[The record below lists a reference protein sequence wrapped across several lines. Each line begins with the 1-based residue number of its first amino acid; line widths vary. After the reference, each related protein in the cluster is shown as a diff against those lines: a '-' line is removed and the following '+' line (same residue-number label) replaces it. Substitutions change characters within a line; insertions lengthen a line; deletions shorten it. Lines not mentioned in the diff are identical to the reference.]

1 MANLRKGHPISDI
14 SVLIAGKAGDGVLF
28 TGNVLA
34 RILKRQGWEVVTCRD
49 FPSNIRGEATRYVVR
64 ASLDRIYSWGD
75 CVELLL
81 AFDCQAVFKN
91 VPTIAGGG
99 VVFCDG
105 EGVGTLPEHLKKGK
119 TFHRFPLRQLAKENF
134 SQEVYKNMIALGAL
148 SYVLDLD
155 TQIIQDIIGQ
165 MFLEKKGQEIVE
177 KNTQA
182 LMLGWRQAQAMIAP
196 AECHAL
202 IKTMDKGRIVISGD
216 EAIAL
221 GALAAGCRF
230 FAAYPICP
238 ASEIWQWLAV
248 YLPQFDGAVIQTED
262 ELAAM
267 NMAIGAGYAGTRVMT
282 STSGPGA
289 SLMMEAFSLAGM
301 AEVPVVVAHVQR
313 VGPATGTP
321 TKTEQSDIT
330 QWIFGSHGDFP
341 RIVLAPGTV
350 EECFD
355 FTVKAFNLAER
366 YQCPV
371 ILMTELDMGQ
381 NLRTAREFHFDKISI
396 DRGRL
401 LSQDEL
407 LNLDYFKRYE
417 FTADGIS
424 PRALPGMKG
433 GLHMVEGNEHNEY
446 GYRDEDPEMRRRM
459 MDKRMRKL
467 RAAAK
472 DLISSKVW
480 GNPKAKLGIIATGST
495 LGAIV
500 EAQDRLAKKGIGT
513 KFLQLRTL
521 WPFPVR
527 ETEAFLA
534 GCRRVFVVEN
544 NFSGQLS
551 RLVKSQVVDCPRF
564 KNIVKYS
571 SLPFKPMDVSE
582 RIRRALP

>member
-1 MANLRKGHPISDI
+1 
-14 SVLIAGKAGDGVLF
+14 
-28 TGNVLA
+28 
-34 RILKRQGWEVVTCRD
+34 
-49 FPSNIRGEATRYVVR
+49 
-64 ASLDRIYSWGD
+64 
-75 CVELLL
+75 LLL

-91 VPTIAGGG
+91 VRAIANGG

-105 EGVGTLPEHLKKGK
+105 EGVGAMPDHLKRGK
-119 TFHRFPLRQLAKENF
+119 TFHRFLLRQLAKENF
-134 SQEVYKNMIALGAL
+134 GQEVYKNMIALGAL

-155 TQIIQDIIGQ
+155 TQIIQEIIGET
-165 MFLEKKGQEIVE
+165 FLKKKGQEIVD
-177 KNTQA
+177 KNTRA
-182 LMLGWRQAQAMIAP
+182 LRLGWAKAQEMIADS
-196 AECHAL
+196 ECHAL
-202 IKTMDKGRIVISGD
+202 TRTKDQGRIVISGD
-216 EAIAL
+216 EAIAM

-248 YLPQFDGAVIQTED
+248 HLPHFNGAVVQTED

-267 NMAIGAGYAGTRVMT
+267 NMAVGAAYAGARSMT

-330 QWIFGSHGDFP
+330 QWIYGSHGDFP
-341 RIVLAPGTV
+341 KIVLSPGTV
-350 EECFD
+350 EECFE
-355 FTVKAFNLAER
+355 FTIKAFNLAEQ

-381 NLRTAREFHFDKISI
+381 NLRSAREFHFDKISI

-407 LNLDYFKRYE
+407 LGMDNFKRYE
-417 FTADGIS
+417 FTPDGIS
-424 PRALPGMKG
+424 PRALPGMKN
-433 GLHMVEGNEHNEY
+433 GLHMVEGNEHNEK
-446 GYRDEDPEMRRRM
+446 GYRDEDPEIRRRM
-459 MDKRMRKL
+459 MDKRMKKL
-467 RAAAK
+467 QAASK
-472 DLISSKVW
+472 NLIASRVW
-480 GNPKAKLGIIATGST
+480 GDPKAKVGIFGTGST

-500 EAQDRLAKKGIGT
+500 EAQGQLANKGIRT

-521 WPFPVR
+521 WPFPVK
-527 ETEAFLA
+527 ETEAFLS
-534 GCRRVFVVEN
+534 GCRQVFVVEN

-551 RLVKSQVVDCPRF
+551 RLVKSQVEGCPRF
-564 KNIVKYS
+564 KNILKYS
-571 SLPFKPMDVSE
+571 SLPFKPMDISR
-582 RIRRALP
+582 RIRRALR

>member
-1 MANLRKGHPISDI
+1 MANLKKEQPITDI

-28 TGNVLA
+28 TGDVLA
-34 RILKRQGWEVVTCRD
+34 KILKRQGWEVVTCRD
-49 FPSNIRGEATRYVVR
+49 FPSNIRGEATSTVVR

-75 CVELLL
+75 CIDVLL

-91 VPTIAGGG
+91 VQTIARGG

-105 EGVGTLPEHLKKGK
+105 EGIGAMPDPLKKGK
-119 TFHRFPLRQLAKENF
+119 TFHRFLLRQLAKEKF
-134 SQEVYKNMIALGAL
+134 GQEVYKNMIALGAL

-155 TQIIQDIIGQ
+155 TQIIQEIISE
-165 MFLEKKGQEIVE
+165 MFLKKKGQEIVD

-182 LMLGWRQAQAMIAP
+182 LMLGWAKAGEMIADS
-196 AECHAL
+196 ECHAL
-202 IKTMDKGRIVISGD
+202 DRTTDQGRIVLSGD

-221 GALAAGCRF
+221 GALAAGCRL

-248 YLPQFDGAVIQTED
+248 YLPHFNGAVVQTED

-267 NMAIGAGYAGTRVMT
+267 NMAIGAAYAGARAMT

-330 QWIFGSHGDFP
+330 QWIYGSHGDFP

-350 EECFD
+350 EECFE

-371 ILMTELDMGQ
+371 ILMTELDIGQ

-407 LNLDYFKRYE
+407 LGMDNFKRYE
-417 FTADGIS
+417 FAADGIS
-424 PRALPGMKG
+424 PRALPGMKN
-433 GLHMVEGNEHNEY
+433 GLHMVEGNEHNEK
-446 GYRDEDPEMRRRM
+446 GCRDEDPEIRRRM
-459 MDKRMRKL
+459 MDKRMKKL
-467 RAAAK
+467 QAASK
-472 DLISSKVW
+472 NLIASRVW
-480 GNPKAKLGIIATGST
+480 GDRKAKVGILGTGST

-500 EAQDRLAKKGIGT
+500 EAQGQLARKGIPT

-521 WPFPVR
+521 WPFPVK
-527 ETEAFLA
+527 ETEAFLNS
-534 GCRRVFVVEN
+534 CRQVFVVEN

-551 RLVKSQVVDCPRF
+551 QLVKSQVEGCPRF
-564 KNIVKYS
+564 KNILKYS
-571 SLPFKPMDVSE
+571 SLPFKPTDISR
-582 RIRRALP
+582 RIRRAPR

>member
-1 MANLRKGHPISDI
+1 MANLKKGQPITDI
-14 SVLIAGKAGDGVLF
+14 SILIAGKAGDGVLF

-34 RILKRQGWEVVTCRD
+34 KILKRQGFEVVTCRD
-49 FPSNIRGEATRYVVR
+49 FPSNIRGEATSYIVR
-64 ASLDRIYSWGD
+64 ASLDRIYGWGD

-91 VPTIAGGG
+91 VQTMAPGG

-105 EGVGTLPEHLKKGK
+105 EGVGAMPDQLKKGK
-119 TFHRFPLRQLAKENF
+119 TFHRFLLRQLAKETF
-134 SQEVYKNMIALGAL
+134 GQEVYKNMIALGAL

-155 TQIIQDIIGQ
+155 TQIIQEIITE
-165 MFLEKKGQEIVE
+165 MFLKKKGQEIVD

-182 LMLGWRQAQAMIAP
+182 LMLGWGKAQEMISDS
-196 AECHAL
+196 ECHAL
-202 IKTMDKGRIVISGD
+202 EKAKDQGRIVISGD

-238 ASEIWQWLAV
+238 ASEIWQWLAI
-248 YLPQFDGAVIQTED
+248 YLPEFNGAVVQTED

-267 NMAIGAGYAGTRVMT
+267 NMAVGAAYAGARAMT

-289 SLMMEAFSLAGM
+289 SLMMEALSLAGM

-341 RIVLAPGTV
+341 RIVLAPGTI

-355 FTVKAFNLAER
+355 LTVKAFNLSER

-381 NLRTAREFHFDKISI
+381 NFRTAREFHFDKIGI

-401 LSQDEL
+401 LSQDDL
-407 LNLDYFKRYE
+407 LGMDDFKRYE

-424 PRALPGMKG
+424 PRALPGMKN
-433 GLHMVEGNEHNEY
+433 GLHMVEGNEHNEK
-446 GYRDEDPEMRRRM
+446 GYRDEDPDMRRRM
-459 MDKRMRKL
+459 MDKRMKKL
-467 RAAAK
+467 DAAAK
-472 DLISSKVW
+472 DLIASKVW
-480 GNPKAKLGIIATGST
+480 GEPKADIGIIATGST

-500 EAQDRLAKKGIGT
+500 EAQGQLAQKGIRT

-521 WPFPVR
+521 WPFPVK
-527 ETEAFLA
+527 ETQAFLD
-534 GCRRVFVVEN
+534 GCRQVFVVEN

-551 RLVKSQVVDCPRF
+551 RLVKSQVEGCPRF
-564 KNIVKYS
+564 KNILKYS
-571 SLPFKPMDVSE
+571 SLPFKPMDISR
-582 RIRRALP
+582 RILRALR